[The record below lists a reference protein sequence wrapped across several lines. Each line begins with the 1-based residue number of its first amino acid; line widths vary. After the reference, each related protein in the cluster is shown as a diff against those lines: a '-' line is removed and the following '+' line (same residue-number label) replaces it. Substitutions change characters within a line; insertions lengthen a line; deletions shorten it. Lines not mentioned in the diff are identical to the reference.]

1 MAASRGRQVL
11 AVTPGASVFA
21 RLLAEPWRFG
31 FDAAVRLLMRVRR
44 KAEPHEAARFR
55 TVPNLAYPAAD
66 VVSVNDQHP
75 GRPPDVATTVGGLTG
90 PSGVLPR
97 LYTEQVI
104 RQARARSEGL
114 HTFVDMLGQRM
125 LAAFAQ
131 AGIKYRPAR
140 AAEQARLGG
149 TPDPHRGSLLALVG
163 EAEPTLRRPDHER
176 ETILHYAGLFA
187 AWPRSADRLEAM
199 LSEWM
204 GHPVQV
210 RQFQGC
216 WLVLPIDQQSRL
228 PKGRDRG
235 QFNRLGYDAA
245 IGARAWD
252 AHGRVEIRV
261 EDLTLP
267 VFRALMPDHPD
278 AERLAGLV
286 RAYLGSAQDFAIN
299 PTLRRDAVPSVTL
312 GKGARLGWDTWLD
325 ARPRRRGGD
334 EARFSAATIE
344 RIARTRG
351 THPFAPARAVVP
363 HDPMATRR
371 FA

>member
-1 MAASRGRQVL
+1 M
-11 AVTPGASVFA
+11 TPGPSAFA

-44 KAEPHEAARFR
+44 KAEPRDAARFR
-55 TVPNLAYPAAD
+55 TVPGMAYPAAD
-66 VVSVNDQHP
+66 VVSVDDRHP
-75 GRPPDVATTVGGLTG
+75 GRPPDIATTVGGLTG

-114 HTFVDMLGQRM
+114 HAFVDMLGQRM

-140 AAEQARLGG
+140 AAEQAHLGG
-149 TPDPHRGSLLALVG
+149 QPDPHRASLLALVG

-199 LSEWM
+199 LTEWM
-204 GHPVQV
+204 GHPVLV
-210 RQFQGC
+210 RQFRGG
-216 WLVLPIDQQSRL
+216 WLVLTADQQSRL

-235 QFNRLGYDAA
+235 QFNRLGYDVA

-252 AHGRVEIRV
+252 AHGRVEICV
-261 EDLTLP
+261 EGLTLP
-267 VFRALMPDHPD
+267 VFRSLMPDHPD

-286 RAYLGSAQDFAIN
+286 RAYLGPAQDYAIN
-299 PTLRRDAVPSVTL
+299 PTLRHDSVPGATL
-312 GKGARLGWDTWLD
+312 GLGARLGWDTWLD

-344 RIARTRG
+344 RVARTRG
-351 THPFAPARAVVP
+351 TRPFASNREGAG

-371 FA
+371 LA